1 MSVPLRLAAILPQGE
16 AALQALSP
24 SLAQQVFVL
33 DWTDVATITP
43 EQLDALFAAVPA
55 AWSFEEFAEILDLAS
70 LAPTVA
76 VQLSTW
82 VEGRQGSESQVLGVR
97 DQVSGEQ
104 VSGFRFQVS
113 GEQGSALTPDPLH
126 LTPDQTPDPLHQT
139 PALTPAQTPAP
150 LHPILTLERVT
161 NEYRSYLQSEFR
173 AKDPTLKAALD
184 TALTQPRFL
193 AQDPFY
199 QAHRPFRAGLP
210 WTALGLDPSLARV
223 MARRAGSARAY
234 QHQATAIQTLL
245 APEPTSV
252 VVTTGTG
259 SGKTEAFL
267 LPVVQNAIT
276 DATTFRRPGLTAI
289 LIYPMNALANDQ
301 YERIRA
307 YLEEAGWTSSVEV
320 AQYDRSTTQQR
331 RRELRERP
339 PHILLTNYVMLEY
352 LLVRPADRDAIFANH
367 RCRFL
372 VLDEVH
378 TYRGTLGSNI
388 ALLVRRLRAHL
399 AGAPQTWLPTPPE
412 ELRARRFPPLVPVG
426 TSATIKSIADGAM
439 SHEDR
444 LRLRD
449 EAVQDFFGKLTGVA
463 PTGIHVIGEELEQIP
478 AIRYQVSGVRFQ
490 GSGSAELTP
499 DTLHQTPELTPGTFH
514 QTPELT
520 PGTLHQT
527 PDVDLWVEL
536 DGVVQP
542 EAIRLTA
549 GLWNQLVPSLP
560 PQVLPTARSSPT
572 PTPGTPTAATWNL
585 TPATWN
591 LIPLINR
598 WLVRQ
603 PLSLEQI
610 AQRVQAEVPGCA
622 NTPIATVRAEV
633 AAALIIGAA
642 LPDATPGA
650 LRLRAHRLIRG
661 GWQFHRCVNPDCGC
675 LYPMGE
681 ATCGACGHPTAPLFL
696 CRNCGAHYLRFV
708 GDDPDDP
715 TSGPLRPSTSKT
727 AGSEWM
733 LYEPARFATTVG
745 ALDEEDEA
753 PPPGARNR
761 KQTKQLKQRP
771 VVEGSF
777 DPQQLIFSSAKAA
790 FPLDVTLVPAR
801 TICLCCGATLGN
813 RNVLSPVA
821 LGTSAAV
828 KVMAE
833 GLVEALAE
841 AHRADPTHD
850 GKERLLIFSDS
861 RQDAAHQARFITF
874 AGRYDRMR
882 RRVVALLGQ
891 QDRRSMQDLVQA
903 LGQWALDAN
912 DTPQHPRGTF
922 ATADELE
929 RVRAYEEA
937 PLLDEIALNAGYRA
951 TLINLGLV
959 QIAYDRLDEYV
970 ATYGATLVQTLGF
983 ATTAQVAYLCR
994 CLLDEIRVRGCL
1006 SRPML
1011 RYHPQHPNCPA
1022 YVRAAEWERQ
1032 VKQPSGYA
1040 LGHDELAV
1048 AYMER
1053 TDVPQGV
1060 RLNNPWRRPKTGG
1073 RSPSLERILTL
1084 LGQGFGAAQ
1093 ADETTMVALLRFLQ
1107 AGSFLI
1113 ATDLYGARQHTK
1125 LLQVNAETIRLG
1137 LVNDAARLRCGICS
1151 LPVLGATAGL
1161 PCPRCH
1167 GRLEAWP
1174 ASELAANRTVQ
1185 RIRAAT
1191 MQPLV
1196 AAEHTAQVPTSQRA
1210 ELEQAFKAPQR
1221 TAALNLLACSPTL
1234 EMGIDVGGLDAVI
1247 LRNVPPRPDNY
1258 AQRGGRAGR
1267 RTRVGLVLGY
1277 ARSTPHDQYFYDKP
1291 TEMIAGEVPAPA
1303 LALGNRDTIL
1313 RHLNAIAIGAAEPG
1327 LAGKML
1333 HYVNLKGEVHQGE
1346 VDALLAGVRAQ
1357 TDHALELAHTAWGA
1371 AILPAAGLS
1380 EADLR
1385 TQLERLPARIQEVID
1400 RTARQV
1406 IELRAAVE
1414 RFYDETRRQRGR
1426 EAVRAAE
1433 LIGNLLGLEVGERD
1447 ADDRSSGYPLR
1458 RFAEFG
1464 LLPGYEFP
1472 AEPAT
1477 LRLHG
1482 DAHEDD
1488 PISVARR
1495 FGIAQFQPN
1504 ATVYARGV
1512 RWNVIGLDT
1521 ASPWNPRSEG
1531 PSWLY
1536 RQCRHCSLRFDADE
1550 PACPRCGSQELGR
1563 AYPAAEY
1570 GGFLA
1575 MRDESPI
1582 LEEEDRYAVSNRV
1595 TGYPQWGGDVAG
1607 RWTTGPGWGLRLS
1620 RNEEVR
1626 WLNEGPP
1633 PNPAERESTIILSED
1648 AAGYRLCASC
1658 GNILSIPVAAT
1669 TGKGAR
1675 RQPRASGS
1683 AQDPFGHRQGCPEA
1697 GRAPTPLALMTTT
1710 RAEVLR
1716 LLAPV
1721 PDGADADDLAT
1732 WGLTLGYALRLG
1744 MRHRYMLDGPEIEF
1758 LLEGPWAVNQQGRT
1772 YQQLV
1777 VSFIDPSVGGS
1788 GYLPRIANELHLVA
1802 GRAIEHLDH
1811 ANCTTACYRCLKS
1824 YENQRYHDK
1833 LRWPRIMG
1841 DLEALAATAPHARP
1855 LERGDIDDPAP
1866 WLEAYAAGVGSPL
1879 ELRFMRL
1886 FEAHGFHPERQ
1897 VPVSPDDG
1905 PTISVADFAVPAQRL
1920 AIYIDGAAFHR
1931 GANRARDAH
1940 LRERLRTGS
1949 TPWTVVELRAADLAR
1964 GAALVGELQYVDH
1977 TDKLR

>member
-1 MSVPLRLAAILPQGE
+1 MSVPLRLAEILPKGD
-16 AALQALSP
+16 AALQALSQ

-33 DWTDVATITP
+33 DWTDVAAITP

-55 AWSFEEFAEILDLAS
+55 TWSFVAFAEVLDTATLQPVVAEQLS
-70 LAPTVA
+70 AWVDARQGLGCRGQGSGAIPTLPVVAPT
-76 VQLSTW
+76 
-82 VEGRQGSESQVLGVR
+82 
-97 DQVSGEQ
+97 
-104 VSGFRFQVS
+104 
-113 GEQGSALTPDPLH
+113 PDTQHPI
-126 LTPDQTPDPLHQT
+126 PDTQHQT
-139 PALTPAQTPAP
+139 ST
-150 LHPILTLERVT
+150 LHPILALERVT
-161 NEYRSYLQSEFR
+161 DEYRSYLQTEFR
-173 AKDPTLKAALD
+173 AKDPTLKAALE

-199 QAHRPFRAGLP
+199 QVHRPFRAGQP
-210 WTALGLDPSLARV
+210 WTKLGLDLNLAR
-223 MARRAGSARAY
+223 MMQRRSGNARAY

-245 APEPTSV
+245 AAEPSSV

-267 LPVVQNAIT
+267 LPVIQNAIT
-276 DATTFRRPGLTAI
+276 DAATFRRPGLTAI
-289 LIYPMNALANDQ
+289 LIYPMNALSNDQ
-301 YERIRA
+301 YERIKA
-307 YLEEAGWTSSVEV
+307 YLEESGWAGAVEV
-320 AQYDRSTTQQR
+320 AQYDRSTNQQR

-399 AGAPQTWLPTPPE
+399 AGAQQSWMPTPPE
-412 ELRARRFPPLVPVG
+412 ELRARRFPSLVPVG
-426 TSATIKSIADGAM
+426 TSATIKSIADDAI
-439 SHEDR
+439 SPAER
-444 LRLRD
+444 VQLRD
-449 EAVQDFFGKLTGVA
+449 EAVQDFFSKLTGVA
-463 PTGIHVIGEELEQIP
+463 PAGIRVIGEELEEMP
-478 AIRYQVSGVRFQ
+478 EIRYQVSGAKGQ
-490 GSGSAELTP
+490 GVEPAGSDGE
-499 DTLHQTPELTPGTFH
+499 
-514 QTPELT
+514 
-520 PGTLHQT
+520 
-527 PDVDLWVEL
+527 LWVEL

-542 EAIRLTA
+542 EPI
-549 GLWNQLVPSLP
+549 GLSAALWAQLVPSLP
-560 PQVLPTARSSPT
+560 PQALIADTATLT
-572 PTPGTPTAATWNL
+572 PETWNL
-585 TPATWN
+585 KPETWN

-610 AQRVQAEVPGCA
+610 AQRVQAELPA
-622 NTPIATVRAEV
+622 HASAPFATVRAKVE
-633 AAALIIGAA
+633 AALIIGAA

-681 ATCGACGHPTAPLFL
+681 ATCGACGYPTAPLYL
-696 CRNCGAHYLRFV
+696 CRSCGAHYLRFV
-708 GDDPDDP
+708 GDEEHDP
-715 TSGPLRPSTSKT
+715 TTGPLRPSASKT
-727 AGSEWM
+727 EGFEWM

-745 ALDEEDEA
+745 ALEEEDEA
-753 PPPGARNR
+753 PPAPTRNR
-761 KQTKQLKQRP
+761 KQTRQLKGR
-771 VVEGSF
+771 VVSEGSF
-777 DPQQLIFSSAKAA
+777 DPQHLYFSSTKTD
-790 FPLDVTLVPAR
+790 FPLQVTLAPAR
-801 TICLCCGATLGN
+801 TACLCCGATLGN
-813 RNVLSPVA
+813 RNVLTPVA

-841 AHRADPTHD
+841 SHRADPAHD
-850 GKERLLIFSDS
+850 GKERLLVFSDS
-861 RQDAAHQARFITF
+861 RQDAAHQARFVTF

-882 RRVVALLGQ
+882 RRVVDLLRQ
-891 QDRRSMQDLVQA
+891 QEARSIQDLVQA
-903 LGQWALDAN
+903 LGQWALEAN
-912 DTPQHPRGTF
+912 DTPQRPRGTF

-959 QIAYDRLDEYV
+959 QIAYDRLEEYV
-970 ATYGATLVQTLGF
+970 ATHGTALRQTLGL
-983 ATTAQVAYLCR
+983 ATANQLTYLCR

-1011 RYHPQHPNCPA
+1011 RYHPQHPSCPA
-1022 YVRAAEWERQ
+1022 YVRAAEWERR

-1040 LGHDELAV
+1040 LGHDGMPV
-1048 AYMER
+1048 AFMER
-1053 TDVPQGV
+1053 TDVPPGV

-1073 RSPSLERILTL
+1073 RSPSLERMLTL
-1084 LGQGFGAAQ
+1084 LCQGFGAAQ
-1093 ADETTMVALLRFLQ
+1093 ADETAMVALLRFLQ
-1107 AGSFLI
+1107 TGSFLI
-1113 ATDLYGARQHTK
+1113 AADLYGARHHTQ
-1125 LLQVNAETIRLG
+1125 LLQVNAETIRLR
-1137 LVNDAARLRCGICS
+1137 LVNDTARLRCGTCS
-1151 LPVLGATAGL
+1151 LPVLGATADL

-1167 GRLEAWP
+1167 GQLSPWP
-1174 ASELAANRTVQ
+1174 AAELAANRTVQ
-1185 RIRAAT
+1185 RIRANT
-1191 MQPLV
+1191 IVPLV
-1196 AAEHTAQVPTSQRA
+1196 AAEHTAQVPTTRRA
-1210 ELEQAFKAPQR
+1210 ALEQEFKATLRDSP
-1221 TAALNLLACSPTL
+1221 LNLLACSPTL

-1291 TEMIAGEVPAPA
+1291 AEMIAGEVPAPA

-1313 RHLNAIAIGAAEPG
+1313 RHLSAIAIGAAEPG

-1333 HYVNLKGEVHQGE
+1333 QYINQQGQVNQAE
-1346 VDALLAGVRAQ
+1346 VDALLVGVQAQ
-1357 TDHALELAHTAWGA
+1357 IDHALELARTAWGEQ
-1371 AILPAAGLS
+1371 ILPAAGLS

-1385 TQLERLPARIQEVID
+1385 AHLERLPARMQDVID

-1414 RFYDETRRQRGR
+1414 RFNLDLQRER
-1426 EAVRAAE
+1426 DAMRAAD
-1433 LIGNLLGLEVGERD
+1433 LVRRLLGVGMGEGD

-1472 AEPAT
+1472 AEPAA

-1482 DAHEDD
+1482 DANEDD

-1495 FGIAQFQPN
+1495 FGIAQFQPG
-1504 ATVYARGV
+1504 ATVYARGA
-1512 RWNVIGLDT
+1512 RWKVIGLDT

-1536 RQCRHCSLRFDADE
+1536 RQCRRCTLRFDADE
-1550 PACPRCGSQELGR
+1550 PACPRCGSPELGR
-1563 AYPAAEY
+1563 AYPSAAY

-1582 LEEEDRYAVSNRV
+1582 LDEEDRYAVSNRV
-1595 TGYPQWGGDVAG
+1595 TGHPQWGGDVVG

-1633 PNPAERESTIILSED
+1633 PGPAERASNQLLTED

-1658 GNILSIPVAAT
+1658 GNILSIPITAT

-1675 RQPRASGS
+1675 RQPRAGGS

-1697 GRAPTPLALMTTT
+1697 GREPIPTALMTTT

-1721 PDGADADDLAT
+1721 PDGADAEDLTT

-1758 LLEGPWAVNQQGRT
+1758 LLEGPWEVSQQGRT
-1772 YQQLV
+1772 YQQMAL
-1777 VSFIDPSVGGS
+1777 SFIDPSVGGS

-1802 GRAIEHLDH
+1802 VRAIEHLDH

-1824 YENQRYHDK
+1824 YENQRHHER
-1833 LRWPRIMG
+1833 LRWPRISA
-1841 DLEALAATAPHARP
+1841 DLHALAETPPSGRP
-1855 LERGDIDDPAP
+1855 LERGDIDDPTP
-1866 WLEAYAAGVGSPL
+1866 WLEAYTAGVGSPL
-1879 ELRFMRL
+1879 ELRFLRL
-1886 FEAHGFHPERQ
+1886 FAAHGFHPECQ
-1897 VPVSPDDG
+1897 VPVSPDGG
-1905 PTISVADFAVPAQRL
+1905 PAISVADFAVPERRL

-1940 LRERLRTGS
+1940 LRERLRAGAP
-1949 TPWTVVELRAADLAR
+1949 PWTVVELRAADLGR
-1964 GAALVGELQYVDH
+1964 GADLV
-1977 TDKLR
+1977 TKLTTMTRME